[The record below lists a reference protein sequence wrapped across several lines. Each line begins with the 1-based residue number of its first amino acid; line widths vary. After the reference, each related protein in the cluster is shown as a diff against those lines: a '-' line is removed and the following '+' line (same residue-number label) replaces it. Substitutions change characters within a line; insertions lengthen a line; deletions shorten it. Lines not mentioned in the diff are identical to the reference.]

1 MYRLSGD
8 LSSLTKLQS
17 EGGGFRR
24 NRVAESIGIRWRI
37 ASEYAGRPGRHV
49 LVCDNLGI
57 DMAAKTQGHHE
68 DPRLQHDAREGIQ
81 DIGPRHPSAS
91 CPAGEARDP
100 ISLQHFAE
108 NQADAI
114 QAVQPVKSM

>member
-1 MYRLSGD
+1 VAGKPGGD
-8 LSSLTKLQS
+8 LL
-17 EGGGFRR
+17 
-24 NRVAESIGIRWRI
+24 ACDD
-37 ASEYAGRPGRHV
+37 PGAA
-49 LVCDNLGI
+49 
-57 DMAAKTQGHHE
+57 MAAEAQGHHE